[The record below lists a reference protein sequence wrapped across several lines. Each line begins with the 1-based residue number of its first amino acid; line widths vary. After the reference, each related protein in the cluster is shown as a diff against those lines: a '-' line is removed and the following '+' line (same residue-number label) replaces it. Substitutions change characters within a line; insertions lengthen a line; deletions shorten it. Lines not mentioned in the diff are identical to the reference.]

1 MFKLREATINDLK
14 TIRAI
19 NEDAIPAV
27 NTVSTEEFLWFFE
40 RSLYFKVSVDKKEQV
55 CGFLLVLPTDLNYE
69 SLNYRWFSK
78 NFSDFV
84 YIDRI
89 AIKNEFRGKGI
100 GKSLYLDLEQYVEK
114 DIKRIACE
122 FNIKPENPISKNF
135 HEGLEY
141 KNVGTQLTEKD
152 TKEVSLMIKEI
163 ND

>member
-1 MFKLREATINDLK
+1 MFKLREATINDLE

-27 NTVSTEEFLWFFE
+27 NTVSTDEFLWFFE
-40 RSLYFKVSVDKKEQV
+40 RSLYFKVSVDEKEQV
-55 CGFLLVLPTDLNYE
+55 CGFLLVLPADLNYE

-78 NFSDFV
+78 NFSDFA